1 MPIFIHFFFNFLKVQ
16 NTQFCAKITG
26 MAHVRGGR
34 GNFTEIK
41 FDQIRGRLGT
51 FGDFFAKILR
61 FEGFSRFSLSCRRR
75 YSSALHLIGLVVSSY
90 VDSFRL

>member
-1 MPIFIHFFFNFLKVQ
+1 MPIFIHFF
-16 NTQFCAKITG
+16 QFFEGSKHAILSKITG
-26 MAHVRGGR
+26 KAHVRGGR

-41 FDQIRGRLGT
+41 FNQIRGRLGT

-75 YSSALHLIGLVVSSY
+75 YSSAVHLIGRVVSSY
-90 VDSFRL
+90 VGSFRL